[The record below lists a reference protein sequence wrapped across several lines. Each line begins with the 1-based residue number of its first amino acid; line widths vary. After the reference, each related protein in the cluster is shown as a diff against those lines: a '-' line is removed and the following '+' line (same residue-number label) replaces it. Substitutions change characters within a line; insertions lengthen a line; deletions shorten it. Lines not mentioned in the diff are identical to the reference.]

1 VERHIL
7 LHNEGME
14 RTTIMAEAEVLN
26 RLRALARD
34 RGTSMAEVV
43 REALEE
49 KAREYRPKPKS
60 LGIAASGRPDTART
74 VATERV
80 PPRSW
85 R

>member
-1 VERHIL
+1 MPMNDVMKRTRI
-7 LHNEGME
+7 
-14 RTTIMAEAEVLN
+14 RTTIMAEPEVLD

-34 RGTSMAEVV
+34 RGTSLAEVV

-49 KAREYRPKPKS
+49 KAREYRPKPTS
-60 LGIAASGRPDTART
+60 LGIASSGRSDVART
-74 VATERV
+74 AATERV